1 MHGEGT
7 LTGANG
13 YTYAGQYKDDKMHGE
28 GTFTFASG
36 EKYVGQWKDGEPK
49 K

>member
-1 MHGEGT
+1 MKLPPDEQRR
-7 LTGANG
+7 
-13 YTYAGQYKDDKMHGE
+13 YTKIAPSCFVKPHGE